1 MKLYCGS
8 LSEDVTADDLRAAF
22 SEYGGVDSADIAT
35 DRLSGRS
42 RGFGFVDMGDRSEA
56 EAAIEGLIGV
66 DLKGRALVVNEA
78 RAR

>member
-8 LSEDVTADDLRAAF
+8 LSEDVTADDLRDAF
-22 SEYGGVDSADIAT
+22 SEYGRVAAADIVT

-42 RGFGFVDMGDRSEA
+42 RGFGFVEMDDRSEA

-78 RAR
+78 RER